1 MDRNDAVSVIEKLIE
16 TCRDGQKGY
25 ADAAEH
31 VKRPDLKSFF
41 EQQSA
46 ERGRF
51 AEELQRELSSLGE
64 SDKKPS
70 GSVVGAL
77 HRTWIDAKATLGGG
91 DKTILESVEQGEDS
105 AKAAY
110 EEALSSHLPSNLQT
124 IVQRQA
130 QSVKSA
136 HDKVRSM
143 RDSLAA

>member
-1 MDRNDAVSVIEKLIE
+1 MDRNDAVSVVEKLIE

-31 VKRPDLKSFF
+31 VKRPDLKIYFQ
-41 EQQSA
+41 QQSA
-46 ERGRF
+46 ERGGF
-51 AEELQRELSSLGE
+51 AEELERELSSLGK

-77 HRTWIDAKATLGGG
+77 HRTWIDAKANLGGG

-105 AKAAY
+105 AKKAY
-110 EEALSSHLPSNLQT
+110 EEALAAQLPSNLQT

-130 QSVKSA
+130 GSVKSA
-136 HDKVRSM
+136 HDKVKSM

>member
-1 MDRNDAVSVIEKLIE
+1 MDRNDAVSVVEKLIE

-31 VKRPDLKSFF
+31 VKRPDLKIYF
-41 EQQSA
+41 QQQNA

-51 AEELQRELSSLGE
+51 AEELERELSSLGK

-77 HRTWIDAKATLGGG
+77 HRTWIDAKANLGGG

-105 AKAAY
+105 AKKAY
-110 EEALSSHLPSNLQT
+110 EEALAAQLPSNLQT

-130 QSVKSA
+130 ESVKSA
-136 HDKVRSM
+136 HDKVKSM

>member
-31 VKRPDLKSFF
+31 VKRPDLKGYFQ
-41 EQQSA
+41 QQSA

-51 AEELQRELSSLGE
+51 AQELERELSSLGKQ
-64 SDKKPS
+64 DKRPS
-70 GSVVGAL
+70 GSVAGAL
-77 HRTWIDAKATLGGG
+77 HRTWIDAKANLGGG

-105 AKAAY
+105 AKKAY
-110 EEALSSHLPSNLQT
+110 EEAISAQLPSNLQS

-130 QSVKSA
+130 ESVKSA
-136 HDKVRSM
+136 HDKVKSM